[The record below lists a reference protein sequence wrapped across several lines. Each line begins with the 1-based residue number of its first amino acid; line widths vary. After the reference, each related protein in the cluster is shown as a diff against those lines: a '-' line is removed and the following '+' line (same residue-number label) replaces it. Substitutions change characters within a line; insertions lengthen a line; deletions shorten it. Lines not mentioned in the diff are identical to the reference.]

1 MLIILCRNYMIREE
15 VALEYKRV
23 LIGNLEYIVSKY
35 LEEGKDMLEL
45 TIYGIGFFLC
55 TLLIQYMLFKFRKNH
70 NHGANGVWVG
80 NRAIMVLCGRHY

>member
-1 MLIILCRNYMIREE
+1 
-15 VALEYKRV
+15 
-23 LIGNLEYIVSKY
+23 
-35 LEEGKDMLEL
+35 MLEL

-80 NRAIMVLCGRHY
+80 NRAIMVLCGRHCES